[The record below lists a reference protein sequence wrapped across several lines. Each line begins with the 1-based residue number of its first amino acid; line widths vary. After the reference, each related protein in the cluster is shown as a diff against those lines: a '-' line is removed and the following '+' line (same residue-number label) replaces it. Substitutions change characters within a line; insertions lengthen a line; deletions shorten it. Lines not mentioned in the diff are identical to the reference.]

1 MLSVVKYGRDQ
12 SDNVDNYSIMV
23 KNRIQEDNAHCLE
36 ANDGSRK
43 ERNSNNF
50 CHTHVVK

>member
-36 ANDGSRK
+36 ANDGSK
-43 ERNSNNF
+43 EGKKFKQFLS
-50 CHTHVVK
+50 HTRG

>member
-23 KNRIQEDNAHCLE
+23 KNVRGQCSLF
-36 ANDGSRK
+36 GSK
-43 ERNSNNF
+43 
-50 CHTHVVK
+50 